1 MHKKSPREDAIGA
14 KMAILV
20 NLTKRLHNDTILK
33 ANIKITIEQIAIL
46 ETLIFYGEMNMSQL
60 STKTWKQNA
69 NITRIVDKLEK
80 QKLLIRKA
88 QPEDR
93 RTNLISVT
101 KEGKHIF
108 KQTMPII
115 IETNKK
121 ILSNISK
128 EEIEITKK
136 VLNNMIKNII

>member
-1 MHKKSPREDAIGA
+1 MSCKLITYQKG
-14 KMAILV
+14 ILV
-20 NLTKRLHNDTILK
+20 SFTDLN
-33 ANIKITIEQIAIL
+33 IL

-115 IETNKK
+115 IETNK
-121 ILSNISK
+121 SK
-128 EEIEITKK
+128 DPIIITGAGSGAEDTAKDLLKDLIEFSA
-136 VLNNMIKNII
+136 